1 MTIIDFRLRPPLGD
15 FLETRIYSAPDNR
28 DRYTRSLG
36 FEPPPSAQKQSID
49 LLRAEMKAAGITT
62 GVVVARA
69 TDKLGTVR
77 NENVAAIVKEHAEI
91 FVGVGAAN
99 PSNRRTAVE
108 QIAEARALGLKLVN
122 IEPGACHPSLY
133 TDDRMM
139 YPIYAYCEDEHI
151 PLIVMCGGAAGP
163 TIDHTAPQRLDQ
175 VLADFP
181 NLTVVA
187 SHGGWPWVQEAL
199 HIAFRRPNLY
209 ISPDMYLH
217 GLPGMNDYLL
227 AANGFLSERFLFG
240 TAYPFCPLE
249 PYTSWFTAL
258 PIRPEAMENILYRNA
273 ERLLGLA

>member
-1 MTIIDFRLRPPLGD
+1 VTIIDFRLRPPLGD
-15 FLETRIYSAPDNR
+15 FLRTRIYTAPDNR
-28 DRYTRSLG
+28 DRYTRGLG
-36 FEPPPSAQKQSID
+36 FEPASSAQEQSMD
-49 LLRAEMKAAGITT
+49 KLLTEMAAAGITK

-69 TDKLGTVR
+69 TDKLGTVT
-77 NENVAAIVKEHAEI
+77 NESVAAIVKEHSGI

-99 PSNRRTAVE
+99 PSNRKTAVE
-108 QIAEARALGLKLVN
+108 EIAAARKLGLKMVN
-122 IEPGACHPSLY
+122 IEPGACHPAIH

-139 YPIYAYCEDEHI
+139 YPIYAYCEDERI
-151 PLIVMCGGAAGP
+151 PLIIMCGGAAGP

-187 SHGGWPWVQEAL
+187 SHGGWPWVQEVL
-199 HIAFRRPNLY
+199 HVAFRRPNLY

-217 GLPGMNDYLL
+217 NLPGMNDYLL

-249 PYTSWFTAL
+249 PYTCWFKSL
-258 PIRPEAMENILYRNA
+258 PICPEAMENILHCNA
-273 ERLLGLA
+273 ERLLGLS